1 MNAEKVNRVEK
12 QIDHHLNNRK
22 CESCTVKGKS
32 YADCFDYLF
41 TDALSVIR
49 ELKAENEQLKAE
61 QPKHGHWIIDEYE
74 YLDCSCCGESYYT
87 GCDCTEDA
95 KHRLKTGDVYK
106 FCPYC
111 GARMDGDQ
119 E

>member
-1 MNAEKVNRVEK
+1 MRLIDADALKKAIIKHLCVKSEKYLLPAEKSIYNC
-12 QIDHHLNNRK
+12 ID
-22 CESCTVKGKS
+22 
-32 YADCFDYLF
+32 
-41 TDALSVIR
+41 
-49 ELKAENEQLKAE
+49 EQQTIE

-87 GCDCTEDA
+87 GCDSTEEA

-111 GARMDGDQ
+111 GARMDGEQ

>member
-1 MNAEKVNRVEK
+1 MSNIHELLKRLHSTNEGETICLNYEEVQYVLQMERIIEDQEKKIETTEGGN
-12 QIDHHLNNRK
+12 
-22 CESCTVKGKS
+22 
-32 YADCFDYLF
+32 
-41 TDALSVIR
+41 
-49 ELKAENEQLKAE
+49 
-61 QPKHGHWIIDEYE
+61 HGHWIIDEYE

-87 GCDCTEDA
+87 GCDSTKEA

-111 GARMDGDQ
+111 GARMDGGQ